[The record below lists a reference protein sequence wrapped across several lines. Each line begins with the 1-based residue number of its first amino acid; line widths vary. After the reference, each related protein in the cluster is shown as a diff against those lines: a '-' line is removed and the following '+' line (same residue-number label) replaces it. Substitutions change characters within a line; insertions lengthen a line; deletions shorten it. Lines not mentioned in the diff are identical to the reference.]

1 MALHKNIKKEPK
13 DKHKRAKSS
22 GKQLGLPS
30 PQQHQEEHQREQ
42 QGLSQDQGD
51 AGHDVQR
58 DPQKHTKGVKA
69 KTHRGKH
76 VETQGPLFSTEDDE
90 RSEDII
96 QFNRQEVEQHRPQSH
111 LMRSRERQVTSLLP
125 NVLPF
130 MSFLVVSREA
140 FRHFYL
146 NINTSNIYSFHISR

>member
-1 MALHKNIKKEPK
+1 MPLKNIKKEPK

-30 PQQHQEEHQREQ
+30 PQLHQEEHQREQ
-42 QGLSQDQGD
+42 QGLSQEQGD

-58 DPQKHTKGVKA
+58 DPQKHTKGVNP

-76 VETQGPLFSTEDDE
+76 TATELLFNTEDDE
-90 RSEDII
+90 RADDII
-96 QFNRQEVEQHRPQSH
+96 QYNRQEQEEQRPQSQ
-111 LMRSRERQVTSLLP
+111 LMRSREPQVTSLLP
-125 NVLPF
+125 KVLPF

-140 FRHFYL
+140 
-146 NINTSNIYSFHISR
+146 